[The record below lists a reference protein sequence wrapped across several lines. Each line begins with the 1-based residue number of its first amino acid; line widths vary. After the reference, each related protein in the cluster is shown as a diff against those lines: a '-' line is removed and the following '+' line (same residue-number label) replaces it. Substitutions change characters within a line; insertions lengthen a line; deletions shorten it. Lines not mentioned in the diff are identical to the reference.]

1 LAQVLSLSGQV
12 AKISSRSVQRILQ
25 VATIK
30 PHRCA
35 YWKQPIDPHFEAMVS
50 GTREHAETLRGK
62 VQAALN
68 PLGLRLSEA
77 KTRVVHLDEG
87 FDFLG
92 FRIQR
97 RRKRGTNKRLVYTYP
112 SKRAFETVKRKVRE
126 LTRRSSTTLWKLLPR
141 INAVVRGWCNYFR
154 HGTAKATFS
163 ALSAFIWHRV
173 ARWIWKQHNRP
184 SWKVL
189 RRRIMPGWVI
199 SAGKV
204 SLFEAASTPVTR
216 YRYRGQHILT
226 PWAEQTFHQRTSDEL
241 VESRVR

>member
-1 LAQVLSLSGQV
+1 MIGAGVRLVMGSDRAQLRA
-12 AKISSRSVQRILQ
+12 AKRLFSSRR
-25 VATIK
+25 
-30 PHRCA
+30 R
-35 YWKQPIDPHFEAMVS
+35 
-50 GTREHAETLRGK
+50 
-62 VQAALN
+62 AA
-68 PLGLRLSEA
+68 SA
-77 KTRVVHLDEG
+77 KTSSLMIG
-87 FDFLG
+87 ATG
-92 FRIQR
+92 IFRIQR
-97 RRKRGTNKRLVYTYP
+97 RGKRGTNKRPVYTYP
-112 SKRAFETVKRKVRE
+112 SKRAFETVKRKVRA

-141 INAVVRGWCNYFR
+141 INAVVGGWCNYFR

-163 ALSAFIWHRV
+163 ALGAFIWHRV